1 MAISPNTDFTAG
13 AVLTASQQNRFP
25 RGVVSYVE
33 HTANVGF
40 TTETTIMTA
49 PAFTAVA
56 NRYYKI
62 TFFEPSLSNTT
73 IGTSTLKIKQGATII
88 QQGIVAN
95 VAATTGY
102 AGSISTIETFTAG
115 TINNITATAQSSAT
129 GSAQATTSSPGYLLI
144 EDIGPA

>member
-1 MAISPNTDFTAG
+1 MAINPNTDFTAG
-13 AVLTASQQNRFP
+13 AVLLASQQNRFP

-40 TTETTIMTA
+40 TTETTILTA
-49 PAFTAVA
+49 TSFTAVA
-56 NRYYKI
+56 SRYYRI
-62 TFFEPSLSNTT
+62 TFFEPSLANTA
-73 IGTSTLKIKQGATII
+73 IGTSTLKIKQGATIL

-115 TINNITATAQSSAT
+115 SVAITATAQSSAT
-129 GSAQATTSSPGYLLI
+129 GSAQASATSPGYLLI

>member
-25 RGVVSYVE
+25 RGVMQFIE
-33 HTANVGF
+33 HTSNVGF
-40 TTETTIMTA
+40 TTETTILTL

-62 TFFEPSLSNTT
+62 TFFEPSLSNTN
-73 IGTSTLKIKQGATII
+73 IGTSTLKIKQGATIL

-102 AGSISTIETFTAG
+102 AGSISTIETFSAG
-115 TINNITATAQSSAT
+115 SVVITATAQSSAT
-129 GSAQATTSSPGYLLI
+129 GSAQATTSSPGYLLV